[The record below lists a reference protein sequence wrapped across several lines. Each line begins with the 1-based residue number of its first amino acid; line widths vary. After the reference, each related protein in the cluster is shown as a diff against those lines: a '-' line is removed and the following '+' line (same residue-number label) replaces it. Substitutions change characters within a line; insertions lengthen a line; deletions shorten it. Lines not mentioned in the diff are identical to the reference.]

1 MTAEL
6 NATRNESTLIL
17 TISNPGQHN
26 AVDGDLLAAIL
37 ETLTKIERDDSV
49 GNVILTGADGSFCSG
64 IQHSKDADG
73 QIRSLDNLHNLI
85 DTMRCFPK
93 PVIAAVE
100 GPALDAGFSLAL
112 ACDLIVASSDAGFGI
127 SPGQIGSWAIGG
139 AAWMLSR
146 TIPAQW
152 LTEILLGTSPVS
164 AARLHA
170 GGIIN
175 RVTPTGTALEHAQ
188 QWAQQL
194 LGTPLPAYSRLK
206 TMLSEM
212 HASTLASQFSQEKHR
227 LLTRR
232 SGHG

>member
-37 ETLTKIERDDSV
+37 ETLTKIERDDSI

-64 IQHSKDADG
+64 IQHSKDVAG
-73 QIRSLDNLHNLI
+73 QVRNLDNLHNLI
-85 DTMRCFPK
+85 VTMRSFPK
-93 PVIAAVE
+93 PVIAAVK
-100 GPALDAGFSLAL
+100 GAAVDAGFSLAL
-112 ACDLIVASSDAGFGI
+112 ACDLVVASTDAGFGI
-127 SPGQIGSWAIGG
+127 SPAQAGSWAIGA

-152 LTEILLGTSPVS
+152 LTEILLGTSPIS

-170 GGIIN
+170 GGVIN
-175 RVTPTGTALEHAQ
+175 RITSPGTALEHAR

-194 LGTPLPAYSRLK
+194 LSTPLPTYAQLK
-206 TMLSEM
+206 TMLNEIHTS
-212 HASTLASQFSQEKHR
+212 ALASHFSQEKHR